1 MIYVSVKE
9 NYSKEVLS
17 NLLGYINTHTFR
29 ELTYGVRITEG
40 IDVVVDIGS
49 PIKEGTLIEITTTSL
64 QDDLCIIIDAEYC
77 RAYVNGDSFSIR
89 KYVEERI

>member
-17 NLLGYINTHTFR
+17 NLLGYINTHSFR
-29 ELTYGVRITEG
+29 ELTYGVRIIEG

-49 PIKEGTLIEITTTSL
+49 PIKEGLLIELTTTSL
-64 QDDLCIIIDAEYC
+64 QDDLCIIIDEEYC